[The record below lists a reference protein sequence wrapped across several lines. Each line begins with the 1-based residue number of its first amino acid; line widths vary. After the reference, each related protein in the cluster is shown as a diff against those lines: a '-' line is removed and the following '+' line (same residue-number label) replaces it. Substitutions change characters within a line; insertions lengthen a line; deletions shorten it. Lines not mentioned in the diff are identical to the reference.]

1 MSRTEGITD
10 VIADLRRTMTQST
23 VQERHVAED
32 ALRQSLALYGDTKH
46 SAVADA
52 ISVLAKLNPTPAPAH
67 NTQLRDGNWLMINA
81 PTFPGGQRCEDG
93 TYLYSMGRLAF
104 NMFQPKDLLIKI
116 DRVVQ
121 PVLPIPNS
129 SQRTHDVRVEFSTVN
144 EANRLQG
151 IVTNRGVCE
160 PCADDTLQ
168 VQYTGGNLEPKPGTD
183 LQTWNATFGNQ
194 SNLAKSTF
202 KEKLMNLSLKLMF
215 GLVASKGINH
225 NTGEATFTMTRSPKR
240 KLEILYLDDYLRIT
254 RGSKGTVLVCERQ
267 DS

>member
-10 VIADLRRTMTQST
+10 VIADFRRTMTQST

-121 PVLPIPNS
+121 PVLPISNS
-129 SQRTHDVRVEFSTVN
+129 SKRTHDIRVEFSTVN
-144 EANRLQG
+144 EAKQLQG
-151 IVTNRGVCE
+151 IVTNLGVCE
-160 PCADDTLQ
+160 PCSDDTLQ
-168 VQYTGGNLEPKPGTD
+168 VQFTGGHLEPKPGTD
-183 LQTWNATFGNQ
+183 LQAWNAIFGNQ
-194 SNLAKSTF
+194 NNLTTSSI
-202 KEKLMNLSLKLMF
+202 KEKLANLFLKLTF
-215 GLVASKGINH
+215 GLVAPEGINRS
-225 NTGEATFTMTRSPKR
+225 TGEVAFTMKRSPKG
-240 KLEILYLDDYLRIT
+240 KLEILYLDEYLRIT
-254 RGSKGTVLVCERQ
+254 RGNKGTVLVFERQ
-267 DS
+267 